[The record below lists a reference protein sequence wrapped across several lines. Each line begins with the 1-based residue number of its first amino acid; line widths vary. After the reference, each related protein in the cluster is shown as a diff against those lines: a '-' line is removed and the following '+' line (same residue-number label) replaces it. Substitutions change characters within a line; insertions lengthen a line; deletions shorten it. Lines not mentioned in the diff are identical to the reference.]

1 MALQPDRQTL
11 KLQAINALD
20 QARTNLRGG
29 WAEAREHWRPR
40 NIIRERVEKHHI
52 AIAVGSVVAGFLAFR
67 WLFADRGSVAS
78 GAAPRRRSITSFLFN
93 GLWGIAREPLLALAT
108 QQLLPI
114 VLPFI
119 SKYMSQFQAP
129 HQTSNP
135 E

>member
-20 QARTNLRGG
+20 QARANLRGG

-40 NIIRERVEKHHI
+40 NIIRDRVEKHHI

-67 WLFADRGSVAS
+67 WLVADRSPAS
-78 GAAPRRRSITSFLFN
+78 AAAPRRRSMGSFLLN
-93 GLWGIAREPLLALAT
+93 GLWGMAREPLLALAT
-108 QQLLPI
+108 QQLLPVI
-114 VLPFI
+114 MPLV
-119 SKYMSQFQAP
+119 SKYVSQFQAP
-129 HQTSNP
+129 HRTSTP

>member
-20 QARTNLRGG
+20 QSRASLRGG

-52 AIAVGSVVAGFLAFR
+52 AIAVASVVVGFVAFR
-67 WLFADRGSVAS
+67 WLFSGSSAAADHP
-78 GAAPRRRSITSFLFN
+78 APLRRRTLTGFLMS
-93 GLWGIAREPLLALAT
+93 GLWGMAREPLIALAT

-114 VLPFI
+114 VMQ
-119 SKYMSQFQAP
+119 YVSQFQAP
-129 HQTSNP
+129 QRTSNP

>member
-20 QARTNLRGG
+20 QARANLRGG

-52 AIAVGSVVAGFLAFR
+52 AIALGSVIAGFLAFR
-67 WLFADRGSVAS
+67 WLFADRGSASS
-78 GAAPRRRSITSFLFN
+78 GAGPRRRSISGFLFN

-114 VLPFI
+114 AMPFI
-119 SKYMSQFQAP
+119 SKYVSQFQAP
-129 HQTSNP
+129 PRTSTP

>member
-20 QARTNLRGG
+20 QSRASLRGG

-52 AIAVGSVVAGFLAFR
+52 AIAVAATVAGFVAFR
-67 WLFADRGSVAS
+67 WLFSGGSAS
-78 GAAPRRRSITSFLFN
+78 ASAGPAPRRRTLTGFLMS
-93 GLWGIAREPLLALAT
+93 GLWGMAREPLIALAT

-114 VLPFI
+114 VM
-119 SKYMSQFQAP
+119 KYVSQFQAP
-129 HQTSNP
+129 SRTSNP

>member
-20 QARTNLRGG
+20 QSRASLRGG
-29 WAEAREHWRPR
+29 WAEAREHWKPR

-52 AIAVGSVVAGFLAFR
+52 AIAAISVVAGFVAFR
-67 WLFADRGSVAS
+67 WLFSGSSSAS
-78 GAAPRRRSITSFLFN
+78 AAPTPRRSRGLTGFLMS
-93 GLWGIAREPLLALAT
+93 GLWGMAREPLLALAT

-114 VLPFI
+114 VMQ
-119 SKYMSQFQAP
+119 YVSQFQAP
-129 HQTSNP
+129 QRNSTP

>member
-20 QARTNLRGG
+20 QARANLRGG

-52 AIAVGSVVAGFLAFR
+52 AVAVASAVAGFVLFR
-67 WLFADRGSVAS
+67 WLFSSSSGGGSSSA
-78 GAAPRRRSITSFLFN
+78 GPRKRSLAGFLLN
-93 GLWGIAREPLLALAT
+93 GLWGMAREPILALAT
-108 QQLLPI
+108 QQFMPI
-114 VLPFI
+114 IMRYV
-119 SKYMSQFQAP
+119 SQFQAP
-129 HQTSNP
+129 QRTSNP